1 MVLAESIRKLF
12 KLKPEDVDEKI
23 SQLLENAKS
32 GNNVPG
38 SGMGTVP
45 TESGLS
51 DSSSSST
58 SAPPLSGS
66 SSGSG
71 LVEISKDLRGTDVAV
86 GSQIADIPQDPGI
99 VNPFTNERVELPT
112 SVNSSIGLSGF
123 GDSSGSM
130 MSFLN
135 NPLGPGFGHELL
147 NPNYPLSLNFDNNVN
162 SSNANNPLGQGFS
175 DELLN
180 ENNPLSLT
188 FDNSVNSNANKV
200 LWIDPPIQPNTR
212 DIDWNGLGYLDVGL
226 FSSAGDTNSVGAASP
241 NAANTPI
248 NASLFSLAGNTNPV
262 GAASPN
268 AANMP
273 VNAGL
278 FSLAGNTNP
287 VGAASSDAANT
298 PVNAG
303 LFSLAGITNPVGAA
317 SPNAANTPVNAGL
330 FLLAG
335 NTNPVSAASPDA
347 ANTPA
352 NAGLFSLAG
361 ITNPVSAASPN
372 AANTPVNAG
381 LFSLAGIT
389 NPVTAASPNAAN
401 TPVNAEVAP
410 TVPADGNEEQEAAT
424 IPEKRSRKPTVAR
437 GEVVPLTSKDT
448 SSGLPEWFTAAQ
460 NYLCNLEVESWKR
473 CLEP

>member
-1 MVLAESIRKLF
+1 
-12 KLKPEDVDEKI
+12 
-23 SQLLENAKS
+23 
-32 GNNVPG
+32 
-38 SGMGTVP
+38 
-45 TESGLS
+45 
-51 DSSSSST
+51 
-58 SAPPLSGS
+58 
-66 SSGSG
+66 
-71 LVEISKDLRGTDVAV
+71 
-86 GSQIADIPQDPGI
+86 
-99 VNPFTNERVELPT
+99 
-112 SVNSSIGLSGF
+112 
-123 GDSSGSM
+123 M

-248 NASLFSLAGNTNPV
+248 NASLFSLVGNTNPV

-268 AANMP
+268 AAN
-273 VNAGL
+273 
-278 FSLAGNTNP
+278 
-287 VGAASSDAANT
+287 T
-298 PVNAG
+298 PANAG

-317 SPNAANTPVNAGL
+317 SPNAANMPV
-330 FLLAG
+330 
-335 NTNPVSAASPDA
+335 
-347 ANTPA
+347 

-381 LFSLAGIT
+381 LFSLAAIT
-389 NPVTAASPNAAN
+389 NPVSAASPNAAN

>member
-1 MVLAESIRKLF
+1 MVLAESIRKSF

-123 GDSSGSM
+123 GDCSGSM
-130 MSFLN
+130 MSLLN
-135 NPLGPGFGHELL
+135 NPLGPGFGDELL
-147 NPNYPLSLNFDNNVN
+147 NLNYPLSLNFDNNVN
-162 SSNANNPLGQGFS
+162 SSNANNPLGQGFG
-175 DELLN
+175 DELLD

-188 FDNSVNSNANKV
+188 FDNGVNSNANKV

-226 FSSAGDTNSVGAASP
+226 FSLAGD
-241 NAANTPI
+241 
-248 NASLFSLAGNTNPV
+248 
-262 GAASPN
+262 
-268 AANMP
+268 
-273 VNAGL
+273 
-278 FSLAGNTNP
+278 
-287 VGAASSDAANT
+287 
-298 PVNAG
+298 
-303 LFSLAGITNPVGAA
+303 TNPVGAA
-317 SPNAANTPVNAGL
+317 SPNAANTPVNASL
-330 FLLAG
+330 FSLAG
-335 NTNPVSAASPDA
+335 NTNPV
-347 ANTPA
+347 
-352 NAGLFSLAG
+352 G
-361 ITNPVSAASPN
+361 AASPN

-389 NPVTAASPNAAN
+389 NPVGAASPNAAN

-460 NYLCNLEVESWKR
+460 NYLGNLEVEGWKR
-473 CLEP
+473 CLESWINFEKGIGLSEVGSVG

>member
-241 NAANTPI
+241 NAAN
-248 NASLFSLAGNTNPV
+248 
-262 GAASPN
+262 
-268 AANMP
+268 M
-273 VNAGL
+273 
-278 FSLAGNTNP
+278 
-287 VGAASSDAANT
+287 

-303 LFSLAGITNPVGAA
+303 LFSLAGITNPV
-317 SPNAANTPVNAGL
+317 S
-330 FLLAG
+330 
-335 NTNPVSAASPDA
+335 
-347 ANTPA
+347 
-352 NAGLFSLAG
+352 
-361 ITNPVSAASPN
+361 
-372 AANTPVNAG
+372 
-381 LFSLAGIT
+381 
-389 NPVTAASPNAAN
+389 AASPNAAN

-460 NYLCNLEVESWKR
+460 NYLGNLEVEGWKR
-473 CLEP
+473 CLESWINFEKGIGLSEVGSVG